1 MPPAQLIVVRTDLLR
16 RRLTLGRE
24 ESAVA
29 RAAAE
34 VTVRSSPLP
43 MPAEQSDR
51 PTAGKCVR
59 GRFSNGRSVASISF
73 LPLPTPRNRRQGCL
87 SFVPLLII
95 PCPSLTFSQN
105 VKWTM
110 RGGG

>member
-59 GRFSNGRSVASISF
+59 GRFSGGGGSDAVASICF
-73 LPLPTPRNRRQGCL
+73 LPSAAAN
-87 SFVPLLII
+87 SA
-95 PCPSLTFSQN
+95 
-105 VKWTM
+105 
-110 RGGG
+110 